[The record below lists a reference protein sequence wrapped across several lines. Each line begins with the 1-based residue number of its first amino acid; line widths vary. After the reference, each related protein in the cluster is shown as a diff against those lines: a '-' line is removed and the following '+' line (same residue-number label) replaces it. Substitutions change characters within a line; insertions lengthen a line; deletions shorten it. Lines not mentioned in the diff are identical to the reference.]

1 MLGNFFKYPFVIF
14 FSLNLNICLSQ
25 ENDIKLIKD
34 RIYQVLISNDSNL
47 SFPYTFTTDEEL
59 DKILNEFDG
68 EKWPYIEYDDISRE
82 NFDNRIHTRN
92 LVILASSY
100 KNMNSKYFNNSK
112 VKGTIISALSF
123 WCDNDFIG
131 ENWWNNQ
138 IGTPND
144 LVHLMLIIGDELPKH
159 LISISQKIIS
169 RANIYSG
176 GSRPGGDRI
185 KVCSIAAK
193 NQLFLNDFNQFNHI
207 MKIIE
212 SEIKFVNWIGR
223 DFGYT
228 FTNSNS
234 GGLGSFK
241 NANGRGLQYGNSFH
255 HRTDGVNNYN
265 W

>member
-1 MLGNFFKYPFVIF
+1 MIGNFFKYPFVIF
-14 FSLNLNICLSQ
+14 FSLNLSICLSQ

-112 VKGTIISALSF
+112 VKRTIISALKF

-131 ENWWNNQ
+131 YK
-138 IGTPND
+138 T
-144 LVHLMLIIGDELPKH
+144 
-159 LISISQKIIS
+159 
-169 RANIYSG
+169 
-176 GSRPGGDRI
+176 
-185 KVCSIAAK
+185 
-193 NQLFLNDFNQFNHI
+193 
-207 MKIIE
+207 
-212 SEIKFVNWIGR
+212 
-223 DFGYT
+223 
-228 FTNSNS
+228 
-234 GGLGSFK
+234 
-241 NANGRGLQYGNSFH
+241 
-255 HRTDGVNNYN
+255 
-265 W
+265 